1 MSEINVVSG
10 PGRRAV
16 TVLMVLGLAL
26 SMAGCASKYGAQTV
40 QVKYY
45 SDCYAPIAQLRKD
58 EATRTSNTVAGA
70 IVGGLIGAAIGYN
83 QDGARGAAIGGLSG
97 AVIGGTAAYLITDEI
112 QKKSQA
118 ERFAAYSASLN
129 QDIQGMNNAVAAA
142 RLVNKCYED
151 SYKVLKQQYQ
161 AGRIGQEEMASRLNE
176 MRNGT
181 SDANNVLAKFAA
193 DIAENQVVY
202 QDIQKSEARKG
213 AGSAQLASLANQE
226 KQVDLKQSELQ
237 LELQRMKSISATFDS
252 DYKTIHAQS
261 PSPRRPAVLH
271 AAVCRPVKM

>member
-1 MSEINVVSG
+1 MSKTSVVSG

-16 TVLMVLGLAL
+16 TVLLVLGLAL
-26 SMAGCASKYGAQTV
+26 STAGCASKYGTQTV
-40 QVKYY
+40 KVKYY
-45 SDCYAPIAQLRKD
+45 SDCYAPIAKLRKD

-70 IVGGLIGAAIGYN
+70 IVGGIIGAAIGYN

-129 QDIQGMNNAVAAA
+129 QDIQGMDNAVAAA
-142 RLVNKCYED
+142 RLVNKCYEN
-151 SYKVLKQQYQ
+151 SYNALKQRYQ
-161 AGRIGQEEMASRLNE
+161 AGQVGREEMAARLNE

-181 SDANNVLAKFAA
+181 NDANSVLAKLAA
-193 DIAENQVVY
+193 DIAENQLVY

-213 AGSAQLASLANQE
+213 ASQTQLASLANQG

-252 DYKTIHAQS
+252 DYKTIHAQA
-261 PSPRRPAVLH
+261 PDQRLAALPT
-271 AAVCRPVKM
+271 AVCRPVKM